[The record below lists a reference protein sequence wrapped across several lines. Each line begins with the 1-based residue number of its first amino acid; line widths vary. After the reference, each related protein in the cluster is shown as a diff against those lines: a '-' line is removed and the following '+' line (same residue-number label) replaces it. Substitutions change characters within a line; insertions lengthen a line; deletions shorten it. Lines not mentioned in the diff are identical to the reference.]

1 MPLNHLH
8 RQGRVCWIAI
18 LDYAIG
24 HQPRGTGGQAQ
35 LVSIERIT
43 PVLLDDVGVGL
54 EDGDELIG
62 RGHAFAGE
70 YPPFSLGDDLVS
82 QLDVV
87 SQFLRHSLGHESA
100 HEVQSLGAHQWGI
113 GSLGEAGR
121 RTGDLQQIAVEPRTL
136 LRARAADPDEPT
148 LGASAVVREGEAD
161 QLLGLVQEAD
171 QDTDTIPQQRGV
183 GGSMDVRLHAGAV
196 HPDLATVL
204 DSRAVGVSNQG
215 LVDRL
220 ECLWP
225 EPLDVALEGGPGRRL
240 VVDAE
245 PAKGLVAA
253 RVCQVEGEFLV
264 AEAVHLL
271 DDYCPDYLLGRH
283 AISTGIG
290 PATLQGQIGEHEL
303 GDGRL
308 LVQDLAHDHQLEAVN
323 VVDMEVDNRD
333 LRLYDFPH
341 RVIRPFLCC
350 VLANSLYRIGAISSR
365 FFFLIALSFSAVQA
379 FRTGTNEAA
388 RLKEFSESVGF
399 YRSHLD
405 KDYKHLQVQVLLTF
419 LLWLICS
426 AGSFAVLVVGIV
438 FLYTEHILAGSITI
452 AADAIVLFIQ
462 RVFKSR
468 ENYYRMEADRM
479 KPHLEIGNLWN
490 LAVQSVD
497 GLADPAHKQ
506 QKLSEIIDALTYRL
520 SLVEVRDEFDKEKNK
535 KR

>member
-1 MPLNHLH
+1 MPGDDEQVCRDDRRPDVCLERRQAPPRASPQSEAPLEEGDHSLNASPEALQSLVYPAALDHRRDLQASPLAEGNIFNPHVLDLVKVGLRRETTIERSLPRKQAVKDFMPFNHLH
-8 RQGRVCWIAI
+8 CQGRVCWIAI

-35 LVSIERIT
+35 LVSIERIP

-54 EDGDELIG
+54 EDGDELVG
-62 RGHAFAGE
+62 RGNAFAGE
-70 YPPFSLGDDLVS
+70 YPPFSLGDDLVG

-87 SQFLRHSLGHESA
+87 SQFLRHPLGHESA

-121 RTGDLQQIAVEPRTL
+121 RTGDLQQIAIEPRTL
-136 LRARAADPDEPT
+136 LRSRAADPDEPT

-161 QLLGLVQEAD
+161 QLLGQVHESD

-225 EPLDVALEGGPGRRL
+225 ETLDVALEGGPGRRL

-245 PAKGLVAA
+245 PTKSLVAS
-253 RVCQVEGEFLV
+253 RVGQVEGEFLV

-271 DDYCPDYLLGRH
+271 DDYGPDYLLGRH

-290 PATLQGQIGEHEL
+290 PATLQGQIGEHEF

-333 LRLYDFPH
+333 LRLYDLPH
-341 RVIRPFLCC
+341 RVIRPFPCC

-365 FFFLIALSFSAVQA
+365 YFFLIALSFSAVQA
-379 FRTGTNEAA
+379 FRTGT
-388 RLKEFSESVGF
+388 
-399 YRSHLD
+399 
-405 KDYKHLQVQVLLTF
+405 T
-419 LLWLICS
+419 
-426 AGSFAVLVVGIV
+426 
-438 FLYTEHILAGSITI
+438 
-452 AADAIVLFIQ
+452 
-462 RVFKSR
+462 
-468 ENYYRMEADRM
+468 
-479 KPHLEIGNLWN
+479 
-490 LAVQSVD
+490 
-497 GLADPAHKQ
+497 
-506 QKLSEIIDALTYRL
+506 
-520 SLVEVRDEFDKEKNK
+520 
-535 KR
+535 